1 MSVEFLVLNVRGLC
15 HAPAGELMGSTE
27 ALVKLEPEASRMVGL
42 GVLGGQR
49 VDKGPQK
56 TSLVQSSLMI
66 VPLNL
71 SSPLIPALIL

>member
-1 MSVEFLVLNVRGLC
+1 MSTEPLALYVRGLC

-27 ALVKLEPEASRMVGL
+27 ALVKLEPEASRMVGA

-56 TSLVQSSLMI
+56 TSLVQSSLMV

-71 SSPLIPALIL
+71 SSPLTPFLIL